1 MCGSGVGMT
10 PLPRTKVLLQ
20 LRIQSG
26 ERDRWARAAALQN
39 LRLGEL
45 VRLAT
50 RIYVRDAESLALL
63 AREATPSRPSSAA

>member
-1 MCGSGVGMT
+1 MT
-10 PLPRTKVLLQ
+10 PMPRTKVLLQ

-39 LRLGEL
+39 LRLTEL

-50 RIYVRDAESLALL
+50 RIFVRDAESLSVL
-63 AREATPSRPSSAA
+63 ARESTPRRPSSAA

>member
-1 MCGSGVGMT
+1 M
-10 PLPRTKVLLQ
+10 PRTKVLLQ
-20 LRIQSG
+20 LRIHSG

-50 RIYVRDAESLALL
+50 RIYVRDAESLSLL
-63 AREATPSRPSSAA
+63 ARESTPRRPAPVA